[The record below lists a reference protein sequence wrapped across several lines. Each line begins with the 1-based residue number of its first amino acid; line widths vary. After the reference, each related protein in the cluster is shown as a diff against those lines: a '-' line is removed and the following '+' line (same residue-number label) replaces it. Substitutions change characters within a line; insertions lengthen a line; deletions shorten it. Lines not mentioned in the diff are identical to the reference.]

1 MVLKNKIYLQNYNA
15 VIDTWSETNITFNRW
30 VIRPDWSKLY
40 VGPTGIVHPELKV
53 HLPKGREWSGFR
65 HYQHEVRALMG
76 SAAKD
81 GNRRAIRLFGGH
93 KAGGISALQEAIE
106 TGKSGG

>member
-40 VGPTGIVHPELKV
+40 VGPTGIVQPELKAESGLDFGIINTKSE
-53 HLPKGREWSGFR
+53 HLW
-65 HYQHEVRALMG
+65 ALLQ
-76 SAAKD
+76 KT
-81 GNRRAIRLFGGH
+81 AID
-93 KAGGISALQEAIE
+93 AL
-106 TGKSGG
+106 